1 MKEDIIKEYYKTL
14 IIETRE
20 NLVAALTADGLS
32 REAVQEIIDKTQQ
45 ESMTSVREVLEGEK
59 SADSTLMQDL
69 KFRFDRKPK
78 TFRKSFSELA
88 YKLTHKF
95 PQNLI
100 CTRISNNIN
109 RNKATWYE
117 MGSDLTIGKLLNF
130 LCFEGFKT
138 RSDALNNL
146 TLKEILYIDFDLA
159 NLTAEEK
166 NELVTF
172 LLEKKEQLADEQLTI
187 AEKDFI
193 NLKEY
198 KRHFANVAELVQYDT
213 NERVMKRISDLLGEI
228 QSGAER

>member
-59 SADSTLMQDL
+59 SADSTLMNDL
-69 KFRFDRKPK
+69 KFRFNRKPK

-117 MGSDLTIGKLLNF
+117 MGSDLTIGQLLNF

-138 RSDALNNL
+138 RREALNNL

-172 LLEKKEQLADEQLTI
+172 LLVKKEHLADEQLTI
-187 AEKDFI
+187 TEKDFI